1 MSANVTASALRTNG
15 YYLDIANNILYMTAP
30 YEKKSN
36 IYGTQEY
43 KLVCD
48 ILARFP
54 GVQISIQKKA
64 RKHTL
69 SYAMMEDF
77 IKIMPGSETMLKEF
91 ERIQLMSHAY
101 SSPYKY
107 VENWFEKKY
116 PFYGKCTVKDE
127 AGEIVWDMVELY
139 KQAAEQKKQE
149 AEKAA
154 AAEQSAVAEP
164 AETPNLK
171 LLVTA

>member
-1 MSANVTASALRTNG
+1 MTTNYIASALRSNG
-15 YYLDIANNILYMTAP
+15 YYLDTTKNILYMTAP

-64 RKHTL
+64 RKNTTT
-69 SYAMMEDF
+69 YEMMKEF
-77 IKIMPGSETMLKEF
+77 IKIMPDSETMLKEF
-91 ERIQLMSHAY
+91 ERVQLMSHAY

-107 VENWFEKKY
+107 VENWFGKKY
-116 PFYGKCTVKDE
+116 PFYGKYQAKDE
-127 AGEIVWDMVELY
+127 AGNIVWDMVELY
-139 KQAAEQKKQE
+139 KLADEQKMQD

-154 AAEQSAVAEP
+154 AAEQAAVADP
-164 AETPNLK
+164 AEAPNRK